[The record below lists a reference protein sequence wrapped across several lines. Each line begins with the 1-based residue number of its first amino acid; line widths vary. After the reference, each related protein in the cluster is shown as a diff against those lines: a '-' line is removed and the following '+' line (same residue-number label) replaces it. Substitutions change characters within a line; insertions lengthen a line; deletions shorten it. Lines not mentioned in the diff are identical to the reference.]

1 MSERIL
7 LKGFEGTGLLLVFTL
22 SGFMILIYAV
32 RILAIMTK
40 LPIPRNPFDM
50 ARPGGF
56 RTWILGLVMLLVPPA
71 TSSFLPMEE
80 MNERS
85 VLVALYIFEI
95 FIGVA
100 LWIILEVYFKM
111 RMKQ

>member
-1 MSERIL
+1 
-7 LKGFEGTGLLLVFTL
+7 
-22 SGFMILIYAV
+22 
-32 RILAIMTK
+32 
-40 LPIPRNPFDM
+40 
-50 ARPGGF
+50 
-56 RTWILGLVMLLVPPA
+56 
-71 TSSFLPMEE
+71 MEE